1 MTKQL
6 IMKYIICLVTVF
18 TLTMQVNAQNV
29 QLTEIQNDATNNH
42 EYTVT
47 SENTAKNEMLIS
59 EGSDMNKTESP
70 SVITSNEISFN
81 VHIEYSKNLIP
92 QNMVFGIYSPE
103 GQFWGAQRIWVSDI
117 GADHTIRFEV
127 PEYIL
132 GETLYLKLFSG
143 AEKIQYVYDFYGIED
158 MIPIETFVYY
168 SEEEGRLI
176 YGNDFSISATPVTG
190 RTVRGYAN
198 GWELYFKNPAKII
211 GGVCMIPM
219 YEYLEALFMTDCVMI
234 DEANGRIE
242 INANG
247 HTIVFFLNGNDMY
260 CDGAV
265 TYSDAVPQKINGVIY
280 IPFRFLVEGLG
291 GSISVQDTD
300 GIMNVYANLY
310 YDNETAAEKFVNDRG
325 IKSSTDYLVW
335 VSKSNH
341 TVTVF
346 LDENG
351 VWDEIK
357 VFPCSIGAPST
368 PTITGQYEY
377 FSRESRWSYPNYYV
391 GPIMRFYKGYA
402 LHSTLLRYDGTDY
415 DARVGENISHGCI
428 RLEPENINWMVDMV
442 PLQTKIYITEQ

>member
-6 IMKYIICLVTVF
+6 IIKCVICVLIVF
-18 TLTMQVNAQNV
+18 TLAMQVNAQNES
-29 QLTEIQNDATNNH
+29 LTDTQSNITNNI
-42 EYTVT
+42 
-47 SENTAKNEMLIS
+47 ENTVSSEEITKDEMLNLKES
-59 EGSDMNKTESP
+59 NTTEKEALS
-70 SVITSNEISFN
+70 SKTSNEISFN
-81 VHIEYSKNLIP
+81 IHIENSNNLIP
-92 QNMVFGIYSPE
+92 QNMVFGIYSPNS
-103 GQFWGAQRIWVSDI
+103 QFWGAQRIWVSDI

-127 PEYIL
+127 PEYVL

-143 AEKIQYVYDFYGIED
+143 AEKIQYGYDFYGIEE

-168 SEEEGRLI
+168 SEDEDKLI

-190 RTVRGYAN
+190 RKVTGYAN

-211 GGVCMIPM
+211 DGVCMIPM
-219 YEYLEALFMTDCVMI
+219 YEYLEAMFMTDCAVL
-234 DEANGRIE
+234 DETNGRIE
-242 INANG
+242 INANE

-260 CDGAV
+260 LDGNV
-265 TYSDAVPQKINGVIY
+265 TYSNVVPQKINGVIY

-291 GSISVQDTD
+291 GNISVQDTD
-300 GIMNVYANLY
+300 GVMKIYANLIY
-310 YDNETAAEKFVNDRG
+310 TEETVGEEFVNKQG
-325 IKSSTDYLVW
+325 IKSKTDYLVW
-335 VSKSNH
+335 VSKANH

-346 LDENG
+346 LDRSG

-377 FSRESRWSYPNYYV
+377 FSKESRWSYQNYYV
-391 GPIMRFYKGYA
+391 GPIMRFYRGYA

-415 DARVGENISHGCI
+415 DARVGENISLGCI